1 MPVLS
6 TFYINNPHFSLK
18 YSKSVILGSYAL
30 PNFGGKKVAV
40 LVFVSIQKA
49 AEKEIFKLVFVLVLQ

>member
-1 MPVLS
+1 MPVFCI
-6 TFYINNPHFSLK
+6 FYINNPDFSLK

-30 PNFGGKKVAV
+30 SISVAERSV
-40 LVFVSIQKA
+40 LVFVSIENA